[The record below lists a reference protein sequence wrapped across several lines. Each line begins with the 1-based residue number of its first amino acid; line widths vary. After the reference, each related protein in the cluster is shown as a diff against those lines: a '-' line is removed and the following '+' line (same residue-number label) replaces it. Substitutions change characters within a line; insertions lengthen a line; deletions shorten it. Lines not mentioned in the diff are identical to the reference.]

1 MIQLTVKVVSLVLAK
16 GEFFGIKLSPLQ
28 LATQYHA
35 QFDQGIQTFNRPL
48 YRKLNSHFLSLYVSY
63 SSRGEKL
70 LKYQLNSST

>member
-1 MIQLTVKVVSLVLAK
+1 MIQLTVEVVSLVLAK

-35 QFDQGIQTFNRPL
+35 QFDQVIETFRPL